1 MDNCTR
7 HAFTDG
13 ECVHAGCIGCPG
25 RAERRLI
32 ELVTVNRAAQWRLAM
47 IPATIVAI
55 GVLAMV
61 AMVAP
66 ERFSAVVVE
75 NQESAR

>member
-1 MDNCTR
+1 MENCTR

-13 ECVHAGCIGCPG
+13 ECIYAGCTGCPG
-25 RAERRLI
+25 RAERRVI
-32 ELVTVNRAAQWRLAM
+32 ELATVNRAAHWRLAM
-47 IPATIVAI
+47 IPATILAI

-66 ERFSAVVVE
+66 ERFSAVVAE
-75 NQESAR
+75 NQESGR